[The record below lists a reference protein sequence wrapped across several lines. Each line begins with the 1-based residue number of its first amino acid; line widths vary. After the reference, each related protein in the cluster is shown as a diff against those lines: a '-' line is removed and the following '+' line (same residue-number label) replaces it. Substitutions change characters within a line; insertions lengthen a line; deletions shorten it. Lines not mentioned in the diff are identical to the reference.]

1 MITIK
6 SEYNNIFFSNKSFM
20 IFYVLRRLDVST
32 SFAMFLYVQMRR
44 KFHLQISC
52 MRWAAPSASLE

>member
-6 SEYNNIFFSNKSFM
+6 SKYNNIFFSNNSFM

-32 SFAMFLYVQMRR
+32 SFAMFLQAMEWCLFSGACGPRSGGGY
-44 KFHLQISC
+44 
-52 MRWAAPSASLE
+52 